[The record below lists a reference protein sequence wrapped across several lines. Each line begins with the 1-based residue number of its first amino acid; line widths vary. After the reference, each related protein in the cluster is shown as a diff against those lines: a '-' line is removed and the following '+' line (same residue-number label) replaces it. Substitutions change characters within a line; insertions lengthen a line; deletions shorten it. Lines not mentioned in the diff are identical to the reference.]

1 MEERYLSNLAE
12 GFKNARQLAAKRP
25 GIQLKERAIG
35 EITVQARLPP
45 ATFTDDLMECCAC
58 APCCDEEQVV
68 GSLAF
73 GADSDSST
81 DSSNSYTGVRSRF

>member
-45 ATFTDDLMECCAC
+45 ATFTDDLMECC
-58 APCCDEEQVV
+58 DEEQVV